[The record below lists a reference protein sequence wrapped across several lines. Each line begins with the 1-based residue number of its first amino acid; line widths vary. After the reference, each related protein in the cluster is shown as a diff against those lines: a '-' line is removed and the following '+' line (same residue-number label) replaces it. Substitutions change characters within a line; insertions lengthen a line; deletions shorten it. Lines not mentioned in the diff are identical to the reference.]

1 MDEKIEIT
9 NQELQLL
16 ISESVRQNKEKDK
29 EKKRKFWFDILRAT
43 LTPLVIAIVGWQAT
57 LHINKRQLK
66 NTELLVAKQ
75 IESANILAEKQI
87 EAANIRADKE
97 IESTNLRSTA
107 DREIEKLTQIEDI
120 FQKIIGSDLP
130 EQNLPEIKLLISSLE
145 IYDDQSLAFLI
156 NIRDYYINQGNQ
168 PISNIA
174 NESILN
180 ILKASQPNFSGYNF
194 IGKPDELLNL
204 RLRKFIGYNFSNSLF
219 KHVNLYKA
227 QFNKSTLQKVTFEDV
242 DLYGADFFGANL
254 SGSTFSANTNL
265 RQTNFVGAKLKGSQ
279 FKKCKYLED
288 AQFSF
293 AALLKADEL
302 PFSEVSSKDYI
313 NLLVRHRSEIETL
326 YKGDPQRLQLLL
338 NKSEYE
344 YDELM
349 QRLKEKEFAKTGGE
363 QTKAK

>member
-1 MDEKIEIT
+1 MIYEEVAMDEKIEIT
-9 NQELQLL
+9 HQELQLL
-16 ISESVRQNKEKDK
+16 ISETVRQNKEKDK
-29 EKKRKFWFDILRAT
+29 EKKRKLWFDILRAT

-57 LHINKRQLK
+57 LHINQRQLE
-66 NTELLVAKQ
+66 NTKL
-75 IESANILAEKQI
+75 LAEKQI

-120 FQKIIGSDLP
+120 FQKIIGSDLA

-156 NIRDYYINQGNQ
+156 NIRDYYIDQGKQ
-168 PISNIA
+168 KISNFA

-219 KHVNLYKA
+219 KHVNLYNA
-227 QFNKSTLQKVTFEDV
+227 QFNKSTLQKVIFEDV

-265 RQTNFVGAKLKGSQ
+265 RRTNFVGAKLKESR
-279 FKKCKYLED
+279 FKECKYLED

-302 PFSEVSSKDYI
+302 PFSEVSRTDYI

-326 YKGDPQRLQLLL
+326 HKGDPQRLQPLL

-349 QRLKEKEFAKTGGE
+349 QRLKEKQFAKTGGQQPKE
-363 QTKAK
+363 K